1 MKNKKKPIL
10 AAAGYLWGGAL
21 ITLLVSLAVTMVY
34 RAIAGGKNA
43 EEYLAVGLITLPV
56 QLLFGFFAFS
66 RYGYRNRELTG
77 KGWTVALLGG
87 GGLHF
92 LLCLPFHF
100 SLYTAGVPTLY
111 LGEYLYRMNTP
122 NLPPEMAFTEIPLLW
137 LIPVYLAVEGLT
149 LLCAYLGFSR
159 GQKKRET
166 ESNALKNQASS

>member
-1 MKNKKKPIL
+1 M
-10 AAAGYLWGGAL
+10 
-21 ITLLVSLAVTMVY
+21 
-34 RAIAGGKNA
+34 
-43 EEYLAVGLITLPV
+43 
-56 QLLFGFFAFS
+56 LFGFFAFS

-77 KGWTVALLGG
+77 KGWTVSLLGG

-111 LGEYLYRMNTP
+111 LGEYLYRINTP

-137 LIPVYLAVEGLT
+137 LIPVCLAVEGLT

-159 GQKKRET
+159 GQKKRER